1 MLMVLWFEPSCPHTA
16 GPGSWKPRFKRPALL
31 RKRNWKGELEFS
43 SSVVQRTSIF
53 RAAHMLVMRPDRPS

>member
-16 GPGSWKPRFKRPALL
+16 DPGSWKPRFKRHKLL
-31 RKRNWKGELEFS
+31 SERNWKGELDSS

-53 RAAHMLVMRPDRPS
+53 RAALMLVVRPDRPS